1 MSSASGQRGL
11 RAAGLAAVAC
21 GALAL
26 SPAAGAYIPAVSSLL
41 RKAAARV
48 EEGGRSKQAQ
58 LEGTLQLGEAA
69 AVPATLTLRFPL
81 ACKLEGPGVSV
92 SASGE
97 PGRMQLKEDGHAG
110 ARDLLKLACPLIA
123 YRGQNTPSAERTLRL
138 AAAEAGILVETAPTA
153 LTRLFDRAAIVI
165 GAPARLLDRPQLWLY
180 KDTGAPARL
189 LARSEDRLDDL
200 RLLQYG
206 NPAAADWLP
215 RVVEL
220 WHGGTLV
227 ARFEA
232 LETRGFKPISEEGD
246 DDSRE

>member
-1 MSSASGQRGL
+1 M
-11 RAAGLAAVAC
+11 AGALACAAVA
-21 GALAL
+21 AFAP
-26 SPAAGAYIPAVSSLL
+26 PARAYIPAVGSLL
-41 RKAAARV
+41 RKAASRV
-48 EEGGRSKQAQ
+48 AEGGRSKQAQ
-58 LEGTLQLGEAA
+58 VEGTLQLGEAPPVA
-69 AVPATLTLRFPL
+69 ATLTLRFPL
-81 ACKLEGPGVSV
+81 SCKLDGAGIAV

-97 PGRMQLKEDGHAG
+97 PGRMQLKDDGHAG

-138 AAAEAGILVETAPTA
+138 AAAEAGIALESAPTA
-153 LTRLFDRAAIVI
+153 LTRLFDRVAIVI

-180 KDTGAPARL
+180 KDNAAPARL
-189 LARSEDRLDDL
+189 LARSEDRIDDL

-220 WHGGTLV
+220 WHGGSLV

-232 LETRGFKPISEEGD
+232 LETRGFKPINEDGD
-246 DDSRE
+246 DDARE